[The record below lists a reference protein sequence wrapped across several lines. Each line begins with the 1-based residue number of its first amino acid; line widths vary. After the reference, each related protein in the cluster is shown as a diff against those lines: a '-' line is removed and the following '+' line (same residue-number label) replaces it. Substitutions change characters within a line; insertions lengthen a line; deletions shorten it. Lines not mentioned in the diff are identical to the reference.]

1 MIYLFLADGFEEVEA
16 LFPLDIL
23 RRAGADVK
31 TVSVTGHEYVTGSHG
46 ITVKADITDE
56 KFDEN
61 NITAVILPGGMPG
74 TTSLDAS
81 KTVHRALEKAS
92 EDGKIIGAICAAP
105 SVLGKAGLLKG
116 KEAICYPG
124 FEKYLS
130 GAKISDKKVVR
141 DGNIITA
148 AGAGVAREFGFA
160 LTAALFSP
168 DAAEKIAKAI
178 IS

>member
-81 KTVHRALEKAS
+81 ETVHRALEKAS

-130 GAKISDKKVVR
+130 GAKISDKKVVC

-148 AGAGVAREFGFA
+148 AGAGVAREFGLA